1 MVMNGTKERL
11 LEKFRKVRGTKGF
24 TRWFNKLNE
33 NPRRDEYLKEIGQK
47 IIMPQFIPWNDPIMV
62 TGSSGPYRITSK
74 GTLRDWG
81 PIAYWTNIIPP
92 KRSSACLFNVL
103 HPPAVLLA
111 LKLLHLSRMDMVAYG
126 TTGSS
131 ANDIAI
137 RIAMQYHRQLG
148 NTDKQKIGCIRGS
161 YHGATGIDLYVSG
174 DPARPALDDAKY
186 LPKADWVFR
195 LPDTVR
201 KTDWFKKFGEINFDK
216 TAAIIYEPVQGVRGV
231 RILFEGL
238 KHILHPAKKRD
249 ILTIADEV
257 STAPAKTGRMF
268 ASEHLDKM
276 PNLMTIGKAITNGE
290 EVLSAVL
297 IDQETAEVVRT
308 FTDFY
313 YGHALSGHPE
323 ACQRALEVFE
333 ELESMDALGRV
344 KRLGNFFLSK
354 LKEMEELSGVV
365 EARGIGLMLAL
376 QVKNSR
382 FADQVKKEMVKL
394 GDLIGTE
401 GNTIVIKPP
410 FFIEISDIDNFCS
423 NLKKSI
429 EKTARK
435 SKI

>member
-1 MVMNGTKERL
+1 MVMHGIKDKPL
-11 LEKFRKVRGTKGF
+11 DGFRKIRGTKRF
-24 TRWFNKLNE
+24 NMWFNKLNE
-33 NPRRDEYLKEIGQK
+33 NPMRNDYLKEIGQK
-47 IIMPQFIPWNDPIMV
+47 IILPQFIPWKNPIMV
-62 TGSSGPYRITSK
+62 TGAGGPNRVTSE

-81 PIAYWTNIIPP
+81 PIAYWTNIVPS

-111 LKLLHLSRMDMVAYG
+111 VKLLQLSRMDMVAYG

-137 RIAMQYHRQLG
+137 RIAMQYHKQLG
-148 NTDKQKIGCIRGS
+148 GTNKQKIGCIRGS
-161 YHGATGIDLYVSG
+161 YHGSTGIDLYVSG

-186 LPKADWVFR
+186 LPSADWIIR

-201 KTDWFKKFGEINFDK
+201 KKDWFKKFDKIDLDK
-216 TAAIIYEPVQGVRGV
+216 TAAIIYEPVQGVRGI
-231 RILFEGL
+231 RLLFEGL
-238 KHILHPAKKRD
+238 KHILPLAKKHG
-249 ILTIADEV
+249 ILTIADEI

-268 ASEHLDKM
+268 ASEYLDKM

-297 IDQETAEVVRT
+297 IDQETADIVRT

-333 ELESMDALGRV
+333 ELESMNALGRV
-344 KRLGNFFLSK
+344 KRLGTFFLSK
-354 LKEMEELSGVV
+354 LKKMEKLSGVV

-376 QVKNSR
+376 QVKDSR
-382 FADQVKKEMVKL
+382 FAEQIRREMIRL

-410 FFIEISDIDNFCS
+410 FFIEISHIDNFCN

-429 EKTARK
+429 EEAARK
-435 SKI
+435 GKI